1 MPRTKRVQTYRIR
14 YTRGAHYRGAMT
26 PAAARPR
33 TSSTGAARA
42 LRGTRLRGV
51 DAARGIALL
60 GMIAT
65 HIMALTR
72 VSETPEGF
80 SVEPTWVGLLF
91 AGKSSALFA
100 VVAGVGLALM
110 TSTRGA
116 PERAGRPH
124 RGPRLAWDRRY
135 VAVRAVL
142 LAVVGMACGLLE
154 MNVAVILVHYAL
166 LFLCA
171 LPFLGLGVRA
181 LAGWTV
187 GWVLLS
193 PVLAGLIA
201 VGMRSAVGAE
211 EYTQGWRLWS
221 NPTFTDLL
229 SQPALLVWD
238 VLLTGYYPVL
248 QWVGYVLFGLSL
260 GRLPLG
266 RWATGLAL
274 AVGGAVVAAGAFGLS
289 WMLLAQEGVRAE
301 LAERTGVAEDQL
313 DAQLLTGSHLSAEA
327 VQGEPLWFML
337 AAPHTGTPLDLLLTC
352 GTSALVLG
360 VCLVV
365 VRALDAVPGGVLSW
379 VVLPL
384 AGAGALPLTLYVG
397 HLIALDLFEEPT
409 FDWPRVS
416 LTIVYW
422 TACLVIGA
430 LVRGFGRRGPLEWGI
445 GQVAGTLAG
454 PRP

>member
-1 MPRTKRVQTYRIR
+1 MQTYRIR
-14 YTRGAHYRGAMT
+14 YTRGGHYRGAMT
-26 PAAARPR
+26 PARARSR
-33 TSSTGAARA
+33 TSSGGAARA
-42 LRGTRLRGV
+42 VGQTRLRGV

-65 HIMALTR
+65 HIVALTKI
-72 VSETPEGF
+72 SETADGYTL
-80 SVEPTWVGLLF
+80 EPTWVGLLF

-100 VVAGVGLALM
+100 VLAGVGLALL
-110 TSTRGA
+110 TSHRTDTTRT
-116 PERAGRPH
+116 PRPH

-181 LAGWTV
+181 LTGWAI

-201 VGMRSAVGAE
+201 VGMRSAVGADA
-211 EYTQGWRLWS
+211 YTQGWRLWS

-229 SQPALLVWD
+229 SQPALLIWD

-248 QWVGYVLFGLSL
+248 QWVGYVLFGLVL

-274 AVGGAVVAAGAFGLS
+274 TIGGAVMAAGSFALS
-289 WMLLAQEGVRAE
+289 WLLLALDGVRPE
-301 LAERTGVAEDQL
+301 LAERTGVAVEQL
-313 DAQLLTGSHLSAEA
+313 DAQLLTGSQLSAEA
-327 VQGEPLWFML
+327 IQGEPLWFML

-360 VCLVV
+360 VCLLV
-365 VRALDAVPGGVLSW
+365 VRMLETVPGDALGW
-379 VVLPL
+379 IALPL

-397 HLIALDLFEEPT
+397 HLIALDVFDEVT

-416 LTIVYW
+416 LMIVYW
-422 TACLVIGA
+422 TTCLVIGA
-430 LVRGFGRRGPLEWGI
+430 LVRGLGRRGPLEWGL
-445 GQVAGTLAG
+445 GRVAATLAG